1 MPKRVRKSTIWY
13 SPGQRRHLN
22 KALRRVR
29 EMTARECIE
38 MIRVGRP
45 AETAKVIAEIKRRF
59 RLKDD

>member
-1 MPKRVRKSTIWY
+1 MIWY